1 MSPDLNP
8 MDYTIWGILEARVA
22 ARKVK
27 SLGRLRLVVQE
38 ELDKL
43 PRKSCVPQ
51 SIRGLVEFD
60 AAFENA
66 EDILRSDCI
75 FRCRV

>member
-8 MDYTIWGILEARVA
+8 MDYTIWGILEAKVA

-27 SLGRLRLVVQE
+27 SLGRLRLFVQE

-51 SIRGLVEFD
+51 SIGGLVEFD
-60 AAFENA
+60 AAFEHA
-66 EDILRSDCI
+66 EEI
-75 FRCRV
+75 

>member
-8 MDYTIWGILEARVA
+8 MDYTIWGVLEARVA

-27 SLGRLRLVVQE
+27 SLGRLRLFVQE

-51 SIRGLVEFD
+51 SIRGPIEFD
-60 AAFENA
+60 DAFENA
-66 EDILRSDCI
+66 EDVLRSDCI